1 MARDRE
7 DKEEAQT
14 DDLFASYR
22 KTLDAHGYGFHYAV
36 LKRAEEL
43 FRNGKSQWYFEV
55 AEFPVIV
62 RGHDTRIDFILRYTR
77 ADIYLLAECKRAN
90 PALSNWCFA
99 EAPYVR
105 RNGHPQIIL
114 QRLKAS
120 PGGEPRATILAESP
134 GVRTIYHLG
143 MEVRT
148 GQKGDPC
155 GSGRGAIEDACTQ
168 VCRGLNGMMDFAAKQ
183 GVIETP
189 VFFPAIFTTAQLW
202 TSDVSLADADLETG
216 KLDVDGSRMKSV
228 PWLLYQY
235 HQSPGI
241 RHALFDLDGMRD
253 LGDYL
258 CHEGA
263 RTIAIVSPSG
273 IEEFLKLNWRDI
285 LLS

>member
-7 DKEEAQT
+7 NKQQEET

-22 KTLDAHGYGFHYAV
+22 KTLDAHGYGFQYAV
-36 LKRAEEL
+36 LRRADELCKKRE
-43 FRNGKSQWYFEV
+43 SQWYFEV

-62 RGHDTRIDFILRYTR
+62 RGHDTRIDFILRW
-77 ADIYLLAECKRAN
+77 AGSNLYLLAECKRAN

-105 RNGHPQIIL
+105 RNRQSQIIL
-114 QRLKAS
+114 QRLKGA
-120 PGGEPRATILAESP
+120 PDGEPRATIIKENPP
-134 GVRTIYHLG
+134 GERTIYHVG

-155 GSGRGAIEDACTQ
+155 GSGRGAIEAACTQ
-168 VCRGLNGMMDFAAKQ
+168 VCRGLNGMMGFSAEYRNI
-183 GVIETP
+183 GNP
-189 VFFPAIFTTAQLW
+189 VFFPAIFTTARLW
-202 TSDVSLADADLETG
+202 TSKMNLAGADLETG
-216 KLDVDGSRMKSV
+216 RLDASSPGMESV

-241 RHALFDLDGMRD
+241 RHALLDLDAMPD

-258 CHEGA
+258 WHESA
-263 RTIAIVSPSG
+263 RTIAIISPSG
-273 IEEFLKLNWRDI
+273 IEHFLKMNWAGI
-285 LLS
+285 LL